1 MERLFA
7 SFLEYLVQGE
17 LIHEQQNEQ
26 IMDFWGSSRETPSE
40 EEPLVGDDLSTIM
53 ERGPQLST
61 LPESEQKKF
70 NIKCRRLRIQ
80 NRNVSSARK
89 DVDMSVPKLDRWVN
103 TNRLAMENL
112 VTFINEPL
120 NGLTDQDIQFRS
132 RAGNNIVEYTNNNK
146 RRGV

>member
-1 MERLFA
+1 VERLFA

-89 DVDMSVPKLDRWVN
+89 DVDMSVPKLDR
-103 TNRLAMENL
+103 
-112 VTFINEPL
+112 
-120 NGLTDQDIQFRS
+120 
-132 RAGNNIVEYTNNNK
+132 
-146 RRGV
+146 